1 MDIWKP
7 HDIFCKEKEDI
18 AATHTLYL
26 DQLVD
31 RIVVKASDTV
41 NWTVADQAFS

>member
-7 HDIFCKEKEDI
+7 HDIFGNEKEDI
-18 AATHTLYL
+18 ADTCVYL

-41 NWTVADQAFS
+41 N

>member
-7 HDIFCKEKEDI
+7 HDIFGNEKEDI
-18 AATHTLYL
+18 AATYVYL

-41 NWTVADQAFS
+41 NWTVTGQAFS